1 MTEEL
6 HNSQRLIYARGYIT
20 RNYTYDTY
28 LEMVRDAFVETY
40 DNTYSRYFA
49 TLAKNTSFHVD
60 HVQDE

>member
-6 HNSQRLIYARGYIT
+6 HNSERLIYARRYIT
-20 RNYTYDTY
+20 RNYVYDTY
-28 LEMVRDAFVETY
+28 LEMVRDAFVESY
-40 DNTYSRYFA
+40 HDPYSLYFA